1 MLGNLTCNQVWQ
13 LIVIS
18 SRSWQSA
25 TKLSL
30 IVHTCV
36 AFVQR
41 PNLLYLDANDNLKLL
56 NKVASIELMRI
67 HIKRLFMIADKMHQ
81 KCIICMSFP
90 DNNNTTLCH

>member
-67 HIKRLFMIADKMHQ
+67 YIKRLFMKVDEMHQ
-81 KCIICMSFP
+81 KCIIYISFP
-90 DNNNTTLCH
+90 DSNNTTLFH

>member
-18 SRSWQSA
+18 SRFWQSA
-25 TKLSL
+25 TRLSL

-41 PNLLYLDANDNLKLL
+41 SNLLYLDANVNLKLL

-90 DNNNTTLCH
+90 DSNNTTLCH